1 MSTKTPTISAR
12 VTAYESWYDTPR
24 GRWIGETELA
34 LLIAMLKPDPAGSL
48 LDVGCG
54 TGWFTRR
61 LAGVMQG
68 EIAGIDPDEEAL
80 QLARLRAKRG
90 ERYELGRGE
99 ALPFADGSF
108 DFGVSVAALCFIA
121 DERQAVRELLRVT
134 RRRFALGLLH
144 RRSLLWRRKG
154 RGGGTGAY
162 AGARWHTAGEARA
175 LFEGLPVADLRV
187 RSAIVLPGGG
197 FVARIAERLWPR
209 RWLCGAFLCVSGEI
223 AGEAGCEVRDGR
235 LA

>member
-1 MSTKTPTISAR
+1 MNDTTPSISTR
-12 VTAYESWYDTPR
+12 VTAYEAWYDTPR

-34 LLIAMLKPDPAGSL
+34 LLVEMLQPEPAGSL

-61 LAGVMQG
+61 LAGVVRG
-68 EIAGIDPDEEAL
+68 DIAGIDPDEDAL
-80 QLARLRAKRG
+80 QLARLRATRG
-90 ERYELGRGE
+90 ERYQLGRGE
-99 ALPFADGSF
+99 ALPFADESF

-121 DERQAVRELLRVT
+121 DERQAVREMLRVT
-134 RRRFALGLLH
+134 RKRFALGLLH

-154 RGGGTGAY
+154 RCGGTGAY
-162 AGARWHTAGEARA
+162 AGARWHTAAEARA
-175 LFEGLPVADLRV
+175 LFEGLPVADLQF

-197 FVARIAERLWPR
+197 FMARVVERLWPR

-223 AGEAGCEVRDGR
+223 ARGRDAR
-235 LA
+235 